1 MWCGDSGRNKR
12 AKFFN
17 FPTDKRFYTTTAK
30 PKAENIFTRDRRCH
44 PPTKEQYTKVLA
56 LLSVVVCHAEPAIPS
71 GKRTQ
76 YLVQDHAGKGTY
88 KFGYDTGEGAQQQNF
103 RQEERTSDGTVRGRY
118 GFTDA
123 NGYLRVIEYIA
134 DETGYH
140 VIHAKTELP
149 QNRPRSTVKPH
160 APFLGPLPPFIPR
173 PQPEEEE
180 T

>member
-1 MWCGDSGRNKR
+1 MQNSFVNPSAFSIDRLVGAGVEPVGVDLFRCDGIASTAAR
-12 AKFFN
+12 ADLGGGLRAGH
-17 FPTDKRFYTTTAK
+17 TGG
-30 PKAENIFTRDRRCH
+30 
-44 PPTKEQYTKVLA
+44 
-56 LLSVVVCHAEPAIPS
+56 

-76 YLVQDHAGKGTY
+76 YLVQAGGSY
-88 KFGYDTGEGAQQQNF
+88 KFGYDTGGQQQHF

-123 NGYLRVIEYIA
+123 NGYLRVIEYVA

-140 VIHAKTELP
+140 VVHTKTELP
-149 QNRPRSTVKPH
+149 QNRPRPTLKPH

-173 PQPEEEE
+173 PTHPEEE

>member
-1 MWCGDSGRNKR
+1 MWEAGAELTGPMKKCKSAGAQGFISGPVALYK
-12 AKFFN
+12 
-17 FPTDKRFYTTTAK
+17 TG
-30 PKAENIFTRDRRCH
+30 RRSC
-44 PPTKEQYTKVLA
+44 TSVLYSSPCLLV
-56 LLSVVVCHAEPAIPS
+56 LLSLAVCRAEQPAIPA

-76 YLVQDHAGKGTY
+76 YLVQDNAGGSY
-88 KFGYDTGEGAQQQNF
+88 KFGYDTGAEQQNF
-103 RQEERTSDGTVRGRY
+103 RQEERTSDGTVHGRY

-140 VIHAKTELP
+140 VIHTKTELP

-173 PQPEEEE
+173 PHPDEE

>member
-1 MWCGDSGRNKR
+1 MLGLLCL
-12 AKFFN
+12 
-17 FPTDKRFYTTTAK
+17 
-30 PKAENIFTRDRRCH
+30 I
-44 PPTKEQYTKVLA
+44 KVL
-56 LLSVVVCHAEPAIPS
+56 LLVLLTAGACQAATGADSPAIPA

-76 YLVQDHAGKGTY
+76 YLVQEHAGQGSY

-123 NGYLRVIEYIA
+123 NGYLRVIEYVA

-140 VIHAKTELP
+140 VIHTKTELP
-149 QNRPRSTVKPH
+149 QHRPRSTVKPH

-173 PQPEEEE
+173 PQPEEE